1 MQITIIGHSTVLIE
15 INGTKILTDPYF
27 GMWGNPAY
35 ARLGKPAKS
44 RQDLRDVNGVLI
56 SHNHWDHIDGQYL
69 RLLGN
74 TPVFAP
80 KLTNWLL
87 KLLGGQNVIGMTAWE
102 NRPIENVSV
111 TAVPA
116 IHLTA
121 TIGYVLQSENRRIYF
136 AGDTFYGGFMNEIG
150 QKFAIDVAL
159 MPVTTYRLP
168 MTMDEKQAIKAV
180 QALKP
185 AVVIPIHLGITPR
198 SPLLRT
204 DQTPERFAQK
214 LQESG
219 STAKVVLLQDGES
232 YTVA

>member
-1 MQITIIGHSTVLIE
+1 MRITLIGHSTVLIE
-15 INGTKILTDPYF
+15 TNGKKILTDPYF
-27 GMWGNPAY
+27 GTWGNPAY
-35 ARLGKPAKS
+35 ARRGKPAKS
-44 RQDLRDVNGVLI
+44 RQELSDVDGVLI
-56 SHNHWDHIDGQYL
+56 SHDHWDHTDGKYL
-69 RLLGN
+69 RMLGK

-80 KLTNWLL
+80 KLTSWLI
-87 KLLGGQNVIGMTAWE
+87 KLFGGQNVIGMAAWE
-102 NRPIENVSV
+102 NSSIGDIAI

-121 TIGYVLQSENRRIYF
+121 TIGYVLQSENRQIYF

-150 QKFAIDVAL
+150 QKFALDVAL

-168 MTMDEKQAIKAV
+168 MTMDEKQAVKAV

-204 DQTPERFAQK
+204 DQTPERFAQRLK
-214 LQESG
+214 ESG
-219 STAKVVLLQDGES
+219 ATAKVVLLQDGES
-232 YTVA
+232 YTVD